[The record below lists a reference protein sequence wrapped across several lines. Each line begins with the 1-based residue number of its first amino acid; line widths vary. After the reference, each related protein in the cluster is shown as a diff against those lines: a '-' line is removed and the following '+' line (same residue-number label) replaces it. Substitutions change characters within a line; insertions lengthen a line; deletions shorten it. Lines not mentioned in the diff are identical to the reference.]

1 MLIEL
6 YRNDKQFRKFLANIF
21 LEKLYKGEAINGND
35 LMKAVVNTLDLPD
48 YRTDLINFL
57 LNSEHF
63 YATRANSKLRILQK
77 LLQYQLHRKEA
88 NFFYL
93 IKTIQI
99 SLASSVKQI
108 TTNEFKRLISIH
120 SIIPVLYGP
129 FLAMLL

>member
-88 NFFYL
+88 NFFYF

>member
-1 MLIEL
+1 
-6 YRNDKQFRKFLANIF
+6 LANIF